1 MITSGRPPRNNMNP
15 KSTESWL
22 GLLDLAL
29 RNANVFYSL
38 LLLALTLDIAL
49 FVSGQS
55 ILDLRWSALSEAI
68 SPGAAVLC
76 PLAVLLL
83 ILHSSCWVRRYLASK
98 EFVLGRMDDFFRWAL
113 ETPDIPPQPPCRYSV
128 SLREAERH
136 ASKTANEELAQK
148 VKESRSLLA
157 ENQNLALRGARLS
170 LVCLILI
177 GIEVLLPNGTFAA
190 SGDYRIALWAC
201 VAFVAAVPLIGLRR
215 SHIEGDGR
223 IECPELAW
231 TLNLAWYASQ
241 GREPPGLAYR
251 AVVMKRLQQVART
264 PDL

>member
-1 MITSGRPPRNNMNP
+1 MSP
-15 KSTESWL
+15 KSTESWF

-38 LLLALTLDIAL
+38 LLLALTFDIAL
-49 FVSGQS
+49 FISGQS
-55 ILDLRWSALSEAI
+55 ILDLRWPALSEAI
-68 SPGAAVLC
+68 SPGAAVLW

-83 ILHSSCWVRRYLASK
+83 ILHSSGWVKRYLASK
-98 EFVLGRMDDFFRWAL
+98 ELVSGRMDDFFRWAL
-113 ETPDIPPQPPCRYSV
+113 ETPDMPPQPPCRYSV
-128 SLREAERH
+128 SLRDAERH
-136 ASKTANEELAQK
+136 ASRTANEELAQK
-148 VKESRSLLA
+148 VKASRSILT
-157 ENQNLALRGARLS
+157 ENQNAAMRGARLS

-190 SGDYRIALWAC
+190 SGDYRVVLWAC
-201 VAFVAAVPLIGLRR
+201 VAFVTAVPLIGLRR

-231 TLNLAWYASQ
+231 TLSLAWYASQ

-251 AVVMKRLQQVART
+251 AGVMKRLRQTARA